1 LTTFYVKEGV
11 MATFTT
17 FGPYLDL
24 IGSTAVQWKI
34 ISTAS
39 GSVTLENGLQQL
51 GILGNFAIG
60 PAGEVSGTATAVNLY
75 QTGYSGLPVF
85 QATDLTVDAGKFV
98 ETVLKATTDTQIYA
112 ALLAGSD
119 TIVGSA
125 SKDLLQG
132 FAGSDIIKAG
142 GGDDRIG
149 TDAGS
154 DVIDGGAGFDTVIYK
169 GAYANYRIERTGDG
183 WTIADQKGTGGSDTL
198 TNVERVYFTD
208 KDLALISADDTGGQ
222 VFRMYQAAL
231 DRKPDEAGLD
241 YWTQQIDGK
250 GIKLATIADGF
261 IKSAEY
267 QQLYGTGLSN
277 RDLVG
282 KYYEH
287 ILHRAPEQAGLDFW
301 TGVLDRKAATNAE
314 VLAAISESPENVK
327 LSVQLIG
334 NGLVFDTPVMTV

>member
-1 LTTFYVKEGV
+1 
-11 MATFTT
+11 MATFQT

-24 IGSTAVQWKI
+24 IGSTAVQWKL

-51 GILGNFAIG
+51 GIQGNFAIG
-60 PAGEVSGTATAVNLY
+60 PAGEVSGTATSVLLTQA
-75 QTGYSGLPVF
+75 GYSGLPVF
-85 QATDLTVDAGKFV
+85 QATDLTIDAGQFV
-98 ETVLKATTDTQIYA
+98 ATVLKATTDSQIYA

-132 FAGSDIIKAG
+132 FAGSDIIRAG

-149 TDAGS
+149 ADAGS

-169 GAYANYRIERTGDG
+169 DAYANYRIERTGDG

-198 TNVERVYFTD
+198 KNVERVYFSD
-208 KDLALISADDTGGQ
+208 KDVALITPDDTGGQ

-241 YWTQQIDGK
+241 YWTLQIDAG
-250 GIKLATIADGF
+250 GAKLATIADAF

-301 TGVLDRKAATNAE
+301 TGVLDSKAATNAE
-314 VLAAISESPENVK
+314 VLAGISESKENVD

-334 NGLVFDTPVMTV
+334 SGLVFDTPIMTM

>member
-1 LTTFYVKEGV
+1 
-11 MATFTT
+11 MATFQT

-24 IGSTAVQWKI
+24 IGSTAVQWKL

-51 GILGNFAIG
+51 SIQGNFAIG
-60 PAGEVSGTATAVNLY
+60 PAGEVSGTATSVLLT
-75 QTGYSGLPVF
+75 QVGYSGLPVF
-85 QATDLTVDAGKFV
+85 QATDLTIDAGQFV
-98 ETVLKATTDTQIYA
+98 DTVLKATTDTQIYA

-132 FAGSDIIKAG
+132 FAGSDIIRAG
-142 GGDDRIG
+142 AGDDRIG
-149 TDAGS
+149 ADAGS

-169 GAYANYRIERTGDG
+169 NAYANYRIERTGDG

-198 TNVERVYFTD
+198 KNVERVYFSD
-208 KDLALISADDTGGQ
+208 KDMALITPDDTGGQ
-222 VFRMYQAAL
+222 IFRMYQAAL

-241 YWTQQIDGK
+241 YWTHQIDAG
-250 GIKLATIADGF
+250 GAKLATIADNF

-267 QQLYGTGLSN
+267 RQLYGTGLSN

-301 TGVLDRKAATNAE
+301 TGVLDSKAATNAE
-314 VLAAISESPENVK
+314 VLAAISESKENVD

-334 NGLVFDTPVMTV
+334 SGLVFDTPIMTV

>member
-1 LTTFYVKEGV
+1 
-11 MATFTT
+11 MATFST

-51 GILGNFAIG
+51 SILGNFAIG
-60 PAGEVSGTATAVNLY
+60 PAGEVSGTATAVTMT
-75 QTGYSGLPVF
+75 QAGYAGLPVF

-98 ETVLKATTDTQIYA
+98 ETVIKATTDTQIYT

-169 GAYANYRIERTGDG
+169 GAHANYRIERTGDG

-208 KDLALISADDTGGQ
+208 KDVALISADDTGGQ

-250 GIKLATIADGF
+250 GTKLAAIADGF

-287 ILHRAPEQAGLDFW
+287 ILHRTAEQAGLDFW

-334 NGLVFDTPVMTV
+334 NGLVFDTPIATI

>member
-1 LTTFYVKEGV
+1 

-39 GSVTLENGLQQL
+39 DGVTLENGLQQL
-51 GILGNFAIG
+51 SILGNFAIG
-60 PAGEVSGTATAVNLY
+60 PAGEVSGTATAVMLT
-75 QTGYSGLPVF
+75 QAGYSGLPVF

-132 FAGSDIIKAG
+132 FAGSDTFKAG
-142 GGDDRIG
+142 AGEDRSG

-154 DVIDGGAGFDTVIYK
+154 DVIDGGAGLDTVIYK

-198 TNVERVYFTD
+198 KNVERVYFID
-208 KDLALISADDTGGQ
+208 KDVALISPDDTGGQ

-231 DRKPDEAGLD
+231 DRTPEEAGLD
-241 YWTQQIDGK
+241 YWTHQIDAG
-250 GIKLATIADGF
+250 GATLATIADAF

-267 QQLYGTGLSN
+267 RQLYGTGLSN

-334 NGLVFDTPVMTV
+334 NGLVFDTPIMTM

>member
-1 LTTFYVKEGV
+1 LATFGFKEDA

-24 IGSTAVQWKI
+24 IGGTAVQWKL

-51 GILGNFAIG
+51 TMLGDFAIG
-60 PAGEVSGTATAVNLY
+60 PAGAVSGIATAVNLY
-75 QTGYSGLPVF
+75 QTGYAGLPVF
-85 QATDLTVDAGKFV
+85 QATDLTIDVGKFLD
-98 ETVLKATTDTQIYA
+98 TVVKATTDTQIYA
-112 ALLAGSD
+112 TLLAGAD

-125 SKDLLQG
+125 GKDNLQG
-132 FAGSDIIKAG
+132 FAGSDIIRAG
-142 GGDDRIG
+142 AGDDRIG
-149 TDAGS
+149 ADAGS
-154 DVIDGGAGFDTVIYK
+154 DVIDGGTGFDTVIYK
-169 GAYANYRIERTGDG
+169 GAYTNYRIERTGDG
-183 WTIADQKGTGGSDTL
+183 WTIADKKGTDGTDTMK
-198 TNVERVYFTD
+198 NVERVYFSD
-208 KDLALISADDTGGQ
+208 KDLALIRPDDTGGQ

-241 YWTQQIDGK
+241 YWTHQIDAG
-250 GIKLATIADGF
+250 GAKLATIADAF

-287 ILHRAPEQAGLDFW
+287 ILHRAAEQAGLDFW
-301 TGVLDRKAATNAE
+301 TGVLDSKAATNAE
-314 VLAAISESPENVK
+314 VLAGISESRENVD

-334 NGLVFDTPVMTV
+334 SGLVFDTPIMTV